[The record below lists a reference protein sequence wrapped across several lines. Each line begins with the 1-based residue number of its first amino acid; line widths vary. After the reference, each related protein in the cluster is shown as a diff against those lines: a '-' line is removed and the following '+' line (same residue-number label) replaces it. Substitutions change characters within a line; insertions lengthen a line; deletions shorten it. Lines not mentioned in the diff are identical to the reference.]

1 MMEQVGA
8 TRSFRYVPKE
18 KRKERGEKVRG
29 KIKYS
34 HELCRRLYTFFI
46 GYDDRGAPS
55 IAKFARSIGVTVA
68 DLERLRR
75 HKRFD
80 SAVRECE
87 EIRRDY
93 LIDRALDKRF
103 DPTFV
108 KFLLTESNSDTVD
121 SGEFTLHLEVKE

>member
-1 MMEQVGA
+1 MKKNHSKY
-8 TRSFRYVPKE
+8 TNDLPRKLYSFF
-18 KRKERGEKVRG
+18 
-29 KIKYS
+29 
-34 HELCRRLYTFFI
+34 LN
-46 GYDDRGAPS
+46 YDDIGAPS
-55 IAKFARSIGVTVA
+55 FSKFARSIGVTVA